1 MTKKLKQQFNKNV
14 VLGYFNKFVENV
26 HDKINKLRNLTET
39 NYLLG
44 LHHSRLDNMSD
55 AELRFRI
62 VLFLNPQ
69 HPEALYQFAKCLFIR
84 GQKEKALANLKKT
97 LVLKPDFAEAE
108 YLLCVITN
116 KTHIKIIPTSIIE
129 DYFNLAAPRYDN
141 EFNLKT
147 GCTAA
152 KDLITEVS
160 KHLDQKKNLFY
171 Y

>member
-1 MTKKLKQQFNKNV
+1 MEISMTKKLKQQFNKNV

-69 HPEALYQFAKCLFIR
+69 HTDALYQLAKCLFIR
-84 GQKEKALANLKKT
+84 
-97 LVLKPDFAEAE
+97 
-108 YLLCVITN
+108 
-116 KTHIKIIPTSIIE
+116 
-129 DYFNLAAPRYDN
+129 
-141 EFNLKT
+141 
-147 GCTAA
+147 
-152 KDLITEVS
+152 
-160 KHLDQKKNLFY
+160 DQKFHVMKF
-171 Y
+171 